1 MMGAAAHTGATCLS
15 EVTPTS
21 ARVSQPAEVVY
32 NGRLEP
38 DSLSLALSTRVT
50 AHESGTCAPS
60 LAPLHVH

>member
-1 MMGAAAHTGATCLS
+1 MC
-15 EVTPTS
+15 
-21 ARVSQPAEVVY
+21 

-60 LAPLHVH
+60 FAPLHVHWQWQTSASRHLHRVIKYLARRVRQ